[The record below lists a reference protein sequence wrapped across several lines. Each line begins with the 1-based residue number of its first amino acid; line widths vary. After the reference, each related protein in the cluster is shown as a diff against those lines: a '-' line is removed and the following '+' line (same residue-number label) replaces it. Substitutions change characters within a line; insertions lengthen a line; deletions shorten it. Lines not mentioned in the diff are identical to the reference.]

1 MTPRY
6 FIHCYFVL
14 MDKGPV
20 TISYV
25 KTDWDVLL
33 SSGFNYHEVC
43 LLMLIDSLLISRV

>member
-1 MTPRY
+1 
-6 FIHCYFVL
+6 

-25 KTDWDVLL
+25 KTDWDVLF

-43 LLMLIDSLLISRV
+43 LLMLIDSLLISRLQRKSFLQLAIQAS